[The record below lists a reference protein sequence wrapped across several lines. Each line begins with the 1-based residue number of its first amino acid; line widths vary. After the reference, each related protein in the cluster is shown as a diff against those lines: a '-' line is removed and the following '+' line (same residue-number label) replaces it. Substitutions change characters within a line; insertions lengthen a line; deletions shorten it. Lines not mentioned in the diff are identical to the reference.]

1 MSSFCATTQGEG
13 DMSSLL
19 EYTTTRPILCSSLPP
34 PFAGFRNLVVPT
46 TLDNQPVRFF
56 LFFSFFWLPKTGW
69 GRKDF
74 DAVPGRGYLAKPLSG
89 GGGGRGGEGVKK
101 GPKIKQ
107 RSKNPHRLG
116 NVQVQPQVVPCLC
129 LSGSVCSAGV
139 GKGARFATSCFLKLH
154 HANDAAMSKES
165 SLHPL
170 PLMPTNKHAHA
181 DAPRVLGGLTFLFFF
196 SKAAGNGRAFSPP
209 LPRLVAA
216 DGRMLQVASSTH
228 SLDDSAHPS
237 VRPSV
242 QPSESFSYFP
252 CDIVP

>member
-19 EYTTTRPILCSSLPP
+19 EYTTTRPILCSSPP
-34 PFAGFRNLVVPT
+34 PPLLPVSGIWWCRQLWT
-46 TLDNQPVRFF
+46 TSPSVFFFSF
-56 LFFSFFWLPKTGW
+56 LFFGCQRQDGDEKISMLFQGGDISPNHF
-69 GRKDF
+69 R
-74 DAVPGRGYLAKPLSG
+74 VG
-89 GGGGRGGEGVKK
+89 GGGGEGVKK

-237 VRPSV
+237 VRPSNH
-242 QPSESFSYFP
+242 QSPSLTSHA
-252 CDIVP
+252 I